1 MQLDR
6 EKIGGIIGTVIFTI
20 LLFLILIF
28 SVFII
33 SSPPEELEGIPV
45 MFGTTE
51 NAAGTAEPPRTEV
64 VPPAPT
70 PTPSPE
76 VPTPSP
82 AEPLVT
88 QNTEPTIDVAAKRD
102 EERRKA
108 AQLEAERKARE
119 DAERKA
125 REEAERKRRE
135 EEAKKRQI
143 NQQMS
148 GLFGEN
154 SGSRGNTEGTGT
166 QGVSTGNS
174 TQGSPTGNGGIG
186 SYDLGGRSLGSGGLG
201 QPNYNV
207 NDYGTVVVNI
217 TVDPAGNVIHTE
229 IGRGTNTPSTTLR
242 EEALRAARRTKFNAI
257 NSANNQQGTIT
268 YRFNLN

>member
-1 MQLDR
+1 MITR
-6 EKIGGIIGTVIFTI
+6 EKIGGIIGTVIFAI
-20 LLFLILIF
+20 LLFLILLF
-28 SVFII
+28 SVFTL
-33 SSPPEELEGIPV
+33 SFPPEELEGIPV

-51 NAAGTAEPPRTEV
+51 KAFGIAEAPFTEIT
-64 VPPAPT
+64 PT

-76 VPTPSP
+76 IPPYSPT
-82 AEPLVT
+82 EPLIT
-88 QNTEPTIDVAAKRD
+88 QTTEPTIDVEAERE
-102 EERRKA
+102 EERRR
-108 AQLEAERKARE
+108 AQLEAERR
-119 DAERKA
+119 A
-125 REEAERKRRE
+125 REEAERRRKE
-135 EEAKKRQI
+135 EEARKREI

-148 GLFGEN
+148 GLFGE
-154 SGSRGNTEGTGT
+154 SAGSRGNTEGQGT
-166 QGVSTGNS
+166 QGVSTGNA
-174 TQGSPTGNGGIG
+174 TQGSPTGTGGIG

-201 QPNYNV
+201 QPNYTV

-229 IGRGTNTPSTTLR
+229 IGRGTNTPSATLR